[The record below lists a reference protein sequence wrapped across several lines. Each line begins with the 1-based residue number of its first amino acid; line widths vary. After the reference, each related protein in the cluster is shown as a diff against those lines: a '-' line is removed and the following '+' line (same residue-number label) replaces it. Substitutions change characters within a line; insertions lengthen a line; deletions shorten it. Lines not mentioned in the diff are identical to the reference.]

1 MAPDPTGPA
10 GSRLYIFP
18 HTGGSAEFYVPF
30 AELCGLGR
38 TAFQSH
44 ERLQQVYSQIAGQA
58 DFLMNGEGGRYR
70 ESFVEYLARVYCGT
84 VDPDTLS
91 RLCKRSYADLD
102 DAYRRHLSR

>member
-1 MAPDPTGPA
+1 M
-10 GSRLYIFP
+10 
-18 HTGGSAEFYVPF
+18 PF

-38 TAFQSH
+38 KAFQAH

-70 ESFVEYLARVYCGT
+70 ESFVEYLARVYQGT
-84 VDPDTLS
+84 ADPDTLA

-102 DAYRRHLSR
+102 DAYRRHLQR